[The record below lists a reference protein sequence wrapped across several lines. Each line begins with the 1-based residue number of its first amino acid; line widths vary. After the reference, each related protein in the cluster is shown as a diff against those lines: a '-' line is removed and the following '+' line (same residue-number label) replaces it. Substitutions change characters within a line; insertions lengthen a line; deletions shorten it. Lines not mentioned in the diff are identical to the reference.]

1 MTAPPTLSII
11 IPAYNEE
18 LRLQRSLERIGEYL
32 ANQPFSAEI
41 IVVNDG
47 SSDGT
52 GRVVADFR
60 KKYPAI
66 REVLNE
72 RNRGKGYSVRRGML
86 EASGDLTLFTDADLS
101 APIEEADKLLAVL
114 RDSDFDGA
122 IGSRA
127 VDRKAIEVHESGFR
141 ELAGIIF
148 NRMVRLLVG
157 VNFADTQCGFK
168 AFRRERVRIVFE
180 QQLTEGFGF
189 DPEILFLARRHGLR
203 IAEVSVRWA
212 HDPATKVHMV
222 RDSVKMFLDLLL
234 IRLNSWTG
242 RYPRQVAKR
251 VPATIVSKRL

>member
-47 SSDGT
+47 STDGT

-86 EASGDLTLFTDADLS
+86 EACGDLTLFTDADLS

-157 VNFADTQCGFK
+157 VDFADTQCGFK

-251 VPATIVSKRL
+251 VPAAVASKRL

>member
-18 LRLQRSLERIGEYL
+18 LRLQKSLDRILDYL
-32 ANQPFSAEI
+32 ANRPFSAEI

-60 KKYPAI
+60 KKCPVI

-72 RNRGKGYSVRRGML
+72 QNRGKGYSVRRGML
-86 EASGDLTLFTDADLS
+86 EACGDLTLFTDADLS
-101 APIEEADKLLAVL
+101 APIEEADKLLEVL

-251 VPATIVSKRL
+251 APAAIVSKRL

>member
-1 MTAPPTLSII
+1 MNPPPELSII

-18 LRLQRSLERIGEYL
+18 FRLQRSLEHIRDYL
-32 ANQPFSAEI
+32 AKRSFSTEV

-47 SSDGT
+47 STDGT
-52 GRVVADFR
+52 SRVVEHFR
-60 KKYPAI
+60 GQLPCL

-72 RNRGKGYSVRRGML
+72 RNRGKGFSVRRGML
-86 EASGDLTLFTDADLS
+86 EAAGELALFTDADLS
-101 APIEEADKLLAVL
+101 APIEEADKLLAAL
-114 RDSDFDGA
+114 REDNCDGA

-127 VDRKAIEVHESGFR
+127 VDRSTIEIHESGFR

-180 QQLTEGFGF
+180 QQRTEGFGF

-212 HDPATKVHMV
+212 HDPATKVHMF
-222 RDSVKMFLDLLL
+222 RDSVAMFLDLFA
-234 IRLNSWTG
+234 IRWNGWTG
-242 RYPRQVAKR
+242 RYPRQRAR
-251 VPATIVSKRL
+251 

>member
-1 MTAPPTLSII
+1 MSVPPTLSII

-47 SSDGT
+47 STDGT

-86 EASGDLTLFTDADLS
+86 EACGDLTLFTDADLS

-114 RDSDFDGA
+114 RDND
-122 IGSRA
+122 
-127 VDRKAIEVHESGFR
+127 
-141 ELAGIIF
+141 
-148 NRMVRLLVG
+148 
-157 VNFADTQCGFK
+157 
-168 AFRRERVRIVFE
+168 
-180 QQLTEGFGF
+180 
-189 DPEILFLARRHGLR
+189 
-203 IAEVSVRWA
+203 
-212 HDPATKVHMV
+212 
-222 RDSVKMFLDLLL
+222 
-234 IRLNSWTG
+234 
-242 RYPRQVAKR
+242 
-251 VPATIVSKRL
+251 